1 MRRGRS
7 GLAPDPIRPLVRDRV
22 ARLRPAVR
30 RAGIPFAILFSVFA
44 VVRCSESTPP
54 PPPPPPS
61 PMPSGDCVLSFVIDG
76 DSVRCADGREIRL
89 LSIDAP
95 EMAQEPWGERARDE
109 LLRVA
114 PVSTALGVE
123 YDAERVDTFDRDLAY
138 LFLPGGDMLNE
149 HMVATGYALAF
160 IIPPNRRYE
169 DRIEA
174 AEATAEAEGRGLWGE
189 WGFTCRPADFR
200 RGRC

>member
-1 MRRGRS
+1 
-7 GLAPDPIRPLVRDRV
+7 
-22 ARLRPAVR
+22 
-30 RAGIPFAILFSVFA
+30 
-44 VVRCSESTPP
+44 
-54 PPPPPPS
+54 
-61 PMPSGDCVLSFVIDG
+61 MPSGDCVLSFVIDG

-89 LSIDAP
+89 LSIDTP
-95 EMAQEPWGERARDE
+95 EMAQEPWGARARDE

-114 PVSTALGVE
+114 PVSTTLGVE
-123 YDAERVDTFDRDLAY
+123 YDAVRVDTFDRDLAY

-149 HMVATGYALAF
+149 HMVASGYALAF
-160 IIPPNRRYE
+160 IIPPNRRYA

-174 AEATAEAEGRGLWGE
+174 AEAAAEAEGRGLWGE